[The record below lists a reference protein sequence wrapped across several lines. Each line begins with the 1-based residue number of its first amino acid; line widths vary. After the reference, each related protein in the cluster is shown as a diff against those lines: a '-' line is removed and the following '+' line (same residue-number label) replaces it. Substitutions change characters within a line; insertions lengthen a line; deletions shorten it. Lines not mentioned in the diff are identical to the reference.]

1 MSTRTHLIALSG
13 GHMQRER
20 GISTLTVTLIIVLL
34 TGLAMIYASRNAINE
49 QRLAANEQR
58 DRQAAAAAQAG
69 LDIALAYMEGG
80 GIDRNNDNVVDAV
93 PAASVTVGSS
103 RAVFCA
109 QNANLDNL
117 VCPATP
123 ATLSCGVGFTPPS
136 SEFTRVVAFACGW
149 SDDNAAVHKM
159 TQLFAAGQSLGGG
172 LQTPLISKGT
182 TNLLTGGGSVL
193 NHDNDLTVWTGD
205 SILGQSNTGK
215 TFISDKTGTPP
226 ADLRN
231 EANSPACNNPPTGYT
246 CSTQG
251 DNIGHDTIT
260 GDTRLSSLDTDG
272 FFATFFGKPMAEY
285 KSSVS
290 TSNVFDGSNLNQS
303 QLTSVASSGNAVI
316 WVDGNLDGNTL
327 PNPVG
332 SQEKPVI
339 LIVNGNMTLSSN
351 TVINGIV
358 FIAGNISGNGTPK
371 VFGSMIVNG
380 TSAFNGNLLIVYDG
394 VVAKKAE
401 TIGKVSKVP
410 GSWRDW

>member
-1 MSTRTHLIALSG
+1 MR
-13 GHMQRER
+13 REQ
-20 GISTLTVTLIIVLL
+20 GISTLAVTLIIVLL
-34 TGLAMIYASRNAINE
+34 TGLAMTYSSRNAINE

-58 DRQAAAAAQAG
+58 DRQATAAAQAG

-80 GIDRNNDNVVDAV
+80 GIDRNNDNVADAV
-93 PAASVTVGSS
+93 PAASVTVGST
-103 RAVFCA
+103 RAVFCS
-109 QNANLDNL
+109 QNAILDNL

-123 ATLSCGVGFTPPS
+123 ATLSCGNGFTPPA

-149 SDDNAAVHKM
+149 SDDNTAVRKM
-159 TQLFAAGQSLGGG
+159 TQLFASGPSLGGG

-182 TNLLTGGGSVL
+182 TNLLTGGGSVM
-193 NHDNDLTVWTGD
+193 NYDNDLTVWTGD

-215 TFISDKTGTPP
+215 TFINDKTGATP
-226 ADLRN
+226 ADLRT
-231 EANSPACNNPPTGYT
+231 EANSPSCNNPPAGYT

-251 DNIGHDTIT
+251 ANIGHDTIT
-260 GDTRLSSLDTDG
+260 GDTRLSSLSTDA
-272 FFATFFGKPMAEY
+272 FFATFFGKPRAEY

-290 TSNVFDGSNLNQS
+290 TSNVFDGANINQS
-303 QLTSVASSGNAVI
+303 QLNAVASSGNAVI
-316 WVDGNLDGNTL
+316 WVEGNLDGSTL

-339 LIVNGNMTLSSN
+339 LIVNGDMSLSSN

-358 FIAGNISGNGTPK
+358 FVSGNVSGNGTPK

-380 TSAFNGNLLIVYDG
+380 TSAFTGNLLIVYDG

>member
-1 MSTRTHLIALSG
+1 
-13 GHMQRER
+13 MQRER
-20 GISTLTVTLIIVLL
+20 GFSTLTVTLIIVLL
-34 TGLAMIYASRNAINE
+34 TGLAMAYSSRNAINE
-49 QRLAANEQR
+49 QRLSANEQR
-58 DRQAAAAAQAG
+58 DRQATAAAQAG
-69 LDIALAYMEGG
+69 LDLALAYMEGG
-80 GIDRNNDNVVDAV
+80 GIDRDNNNVADT
-93 PAASVTVGSS
+93 PPTSSVTVGN
-103 RAVFCA
+103 AKAIYCP

-117 VCPATP
+117 VCPTTSAG
-123 ATLSCGVGFTPPS
+123 TLSCGTGVTIPA
-136 SEFTRVVAFACGW
+136 SEFTRVVAFSCGW
-149 SDDNAAVHKM
+149 SDDNTAVHKM
-159 TQLFAAGQSLGGG
+159 TQLFASGPSLGGG

-182 TNLLTGGGSVL
+182 TNLLTGGGSVM
-193 NHDNDLTVWTGD
+193 NYDNDLTVWTGD

-215 TFISDKTGTPP
+215 TFINDKTGTTP
-226 ADLRN
+226 ANLRT
-231 EANSPACNNPPTGYT
+231 EANSPACNNPPAGYT

-251 DNIGHDTIT
+251 SNIGHDTIT
-260 GDTRLSSLDTDG
+260 GDTRLSSLSTDG

-290 TSNVFDGSNLNQS
+290 SNNIFNSANLNQS
-303 QLTSVASSGNAVI
+303 QLTATASSGNAVI
-316 WVDGNLDGNTL
+316 WIDGNLDGNNL

-332 SQEKPVI
+332 SQDKPVI

-358 FIAGNISGNGTPK
+358 FIAGNVSGNGTPK

-394 VVAKKAE
+394 LVTKKAE